1 MVSILTKIVLVWCR
15 FITGIA
21 NRLSTWRCLLIIGQV
36 GKHTKFRYDC
46 LLQGEL
52 LDRVSI
58 GNNCDFDSHCI
69 IGARNSDYLNKGNE
83 RNIITIGDNCVF
95 GQYNHITAINRIKIG
110 TNLLTGRYVLI
121 SDNSHGSFS
130 WDDLHIHPSRR
141 KVISKG
147 EIIIGNNVWIGDKVT
162 IMANVRIGDGCI
174 IGANSV
180 VTHDI
185 PNYSIAVGAPAKVI
199 KTIDKKDK

>member
-83 RNIITIGDNCVF
+83 RNIITIGDNYVF

-110 TNLLTGRYVLI
+110 TNLLTGRYVLFLI
-121 SDNSHGSFS
+121 
-130 WDDLHIHPSRR
+130 IHMEVSLGMIYIFIRQEEKLFPSERL
-141 KVISKG
+141 S
-147 EIIIGNNVWIGDKVT
+147 
-162 IMANVRIGDGCI
+162 
-174 IGANSV
+174 
-180 VTHDI
+180 
-185 PNYSIAVGAPAKVI
+185 
-199 KTIDKKDK
+199 